1 LFRSRNVTLLHI
13 FIIPGFS
20 KILVGIGY
28 TATGS
33 TNDFEIIDLLQTP
46 YSSQTSKT
54 SKPSQTSKTTDL
66 SQTSQTPYSSQISET
81 SKTSKTT
88 DLNCSNFSPFPYSAY
103 SAVGGLVSQETPI
116 VCGGSTSENLCYSY
130 VKDSWTISPS
140 LNENRLYAASVSSP
154 IDKEPFSI
162 LVSGSSNLDELHN
175 LSNSSEVLS
184 KGFWDSSYPSLPVT
198 ISFQCMAKRNSTTI
212 FAIGGRQDG

>member
-1 LFRSRNVTLLHI
+1 MFSGRNVTLLNI

-20 KILVGIGY
+20 KILVGIGS
-28 TATGS
+28 TATGT

-54 SKPSQTSKTTDL
+54 SKK
-66 SQTSQTPYSSQISET
+66 SQTPYSSQT
-81 SKTSKTT
+81 SQTSKTT

-116 VCGGSTSENLCYSY
+116 VCGGSTSENLCYSNL
-130 VKDSWTISPS
+130 KDSWTMSPS
-140 LNENRLYAASVSSP
+140 LNENRLYAASISSP

-175 LSNSSEVLS
+175 VSNSSEVLS

-198 ISFQCMAKRNSTTI
+198 ISHHCMAKRNSTTI
-212 FAIGGRQDG
+212 ITLGGYQDR